1 MNIYFEPVNLKQ
13 WNMFEMVSGIGH
25 IEAFLATKSMKVGD
39 IVLLHVGKQFPTV
52 RSGVYA
58 YGFIVEPPSIYLGNQ
73 EEQCYGNLS
82 VMVRI
87 ARIERGEPLINEDE
101 CKEIFAQFR
110 SVHRVNEIYFDKILK
125 MINQSI
131 NKEKIY

>member
-25 IEAFLATKSMKVGD
+25 IEAFLATNSMKVGD
-39 IVLLHVGKQFPTV
+39 IVLLHVGKQLPTV

-58 YGFIVEPPSIYLGNQ
+58 YGVIVEPAAIYLGNQ

-87 ARIERGEPLINEDE
+87 ARIERSKPLINENE

-110 SVHRVNEIYFDKILK
+110 RVHRVNDAYYDKIIKL
-125 MINQSI
+125 IN
-131 NKEKIY
+131 E